1 MKTFV
6 ATGVLQSYTSG
17 MIVVKAQSR
26 KKAIEIIKEEFDNHG
41 FIVDCGND
49 QNCSSEYCLRHRLR
63 ELENN
68 EILYVWGSD

>member
-26 KKAIEIIKEEFDNHG
+26 KKAIEIIKKE
-41 FIVDCGND
+41 
-49 QNCSSEYCLRHRLR
+49 
-63 ELENN
+63 
-68 EILYVWGSD
+68 